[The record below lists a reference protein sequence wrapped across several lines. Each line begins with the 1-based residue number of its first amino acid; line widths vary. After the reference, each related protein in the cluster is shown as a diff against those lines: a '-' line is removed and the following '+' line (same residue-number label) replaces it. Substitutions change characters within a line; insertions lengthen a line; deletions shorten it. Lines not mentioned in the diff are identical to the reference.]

1 MTHIDVL
8 TANQLLGRLVY
19 FHTLFIEP
27 KLPGRL
33 VRSQVTL
40 CCRHDRR
47 PNSIIRSSDNTPRT
61 PWEVLIEI
69 AGGLGPAQCTPST
82 GECCVPC
89 RVRSCAT
96 VIAETWLTVESD
108 SYSGCLTSADHQ
120 AWAASIGGA
129 IAKACAEV
137 DGADCAR
144 TEDYIG
150 TVTPPA
156 DRFPLSSELAALWS
170 ATDAGSPVI
179 SWLNHCA
186 GLDDIA
192 RRIRLRSA
200 A

>member
-1 MTHIDVL
+1 MTRIDVL

-27 KLPGRL
+27 KLPGRPL
-33 VRSQVTL
+33 RSQVAL
-40 CCRHDRR
+40 CCRHDQRS
-47 PNSIIRSSDNTPRT
+47 NSNIRSSENTPRA
-61 PWEVLIEI
+61 PWEVLIEV
-69 AGGLGPAQCTPST
+69 AGGLRAVQCIPSA

-89 RVRSCAT
+89 RVRSCAAA
-96 VIAETWLTVESD
+96 IAETWLTVESD
-108 SYSGCLTSADHQ
+108 SYGRYLTSVNHQ
-120 AWAASIGGA
+120 AWAASIGGV
-129 IAKACAEV
+129 IAEVCAEL
-137 DGADCAR
+137 DDADCAR

-150 TVTPPA
+150 AVTPPA
-156 DRFPLSSELAALWS
+156 DYFPLSSELAALWS

-192 RRIRLRSA
+192 RRVQLRGA